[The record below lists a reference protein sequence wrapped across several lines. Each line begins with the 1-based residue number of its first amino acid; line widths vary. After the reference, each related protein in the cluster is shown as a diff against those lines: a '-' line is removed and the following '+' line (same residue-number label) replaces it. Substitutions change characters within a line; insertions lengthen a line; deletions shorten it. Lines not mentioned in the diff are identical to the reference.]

1 MANKTL
7 NFGVTLLDPNQA
19 QKDVTV
25 NEALV
30 TFDSFIQPSVISAA
44 ITTPPSSP
52 SDQDKYIVPA
62 GATGA
67 WSGQVNAIAVYQDN
81 GSRWTFYPPKP
92 GWLVFNQATGALWV
106 RLNLSWMEIGLT
118 GQIDISPVRGT
129 FTLPA
134 NVSSYVVT
142 ASVSPAAA
150 SCTLLSDVV
159 LIPQTLN
166 ANDEVPL
173 AIPGVQ
179 EFTLTC
185 ANNPLTDRTYNFRI
199 FN

>member
-1 MANKTL
+1 MDSTL

-25 NEALV
+25 NEAFTV
-30 TFDSFIQPSVISAA
+30 FDNFIQPSVISAA

-52 SDQDKYIVPA
+52 SDQDKYVVPA

-67 WSGQVNAIAVYQDN
+67 WFGHVNAIAVYQTN
-81 GSRWTFYPPKP
+81 GSTWTFYTPKN
-92 GWLVFNQATGALWV
+92 GWFVFNQATGVLWAW
-106 RLNLSWMEIGLT
+106 LNSAWMEIGFA
-118 GQIDISPVRGT
+118 GT
-129 FTLPA
+129 LKGSFTLPI

-150 SCTLLSDVV
+150 SCTSSSDVV
-159 LIPQTLN
+159 LFPQTAN
-166 ANDEVPL
+166 ANDQ
-173 AIPGVQ
+173 IPFVTPGTGQ
-179 EFTLTC
+179 FTVTC
-185 ANNPLTDRTYNFRI
+185 ANNPLTGRTYNFRI